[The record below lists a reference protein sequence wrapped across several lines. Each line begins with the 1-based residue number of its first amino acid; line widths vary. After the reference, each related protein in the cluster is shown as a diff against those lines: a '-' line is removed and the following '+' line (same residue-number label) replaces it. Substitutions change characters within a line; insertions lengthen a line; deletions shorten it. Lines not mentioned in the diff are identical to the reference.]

1 MTQYGNLIIGY
12 DFSKGKDQ
20 SVLIVGTQTGK
31 GGVVTI
37 VNAFQGEDA
46 EAMYELLTTK
56 KEAK

>member
-1 MTQYGNLIIGY
+1 MTGSGNFIIGY
-12 DFSKGKDQ
+12 DFSNGKDK
-20 SVLIVGTQTGK
+20 SVLIVGTQKDGK
-31 GGVVTI
+31 MNI